1 MINHMPEVAKMLGV
15 ELGEEFEIVFPEP
28 CSCHATAIF
37 TDEGVRIINTDV
49 YDIYNFKAYVLR
61 VLCTG
66 VYGIKRKPWKPKRG
80 ETYWYVEKDGN
91 IWEMEWHPCRYMSDH
106 VNRYKLG
113 NCYRTREEAE
123 ANRDKWIAFYA
134 SDEVLEV

>member
-28 CSCHATAIF
+28 CSCHATAMF

-49 YDIYNFKAYVLR
+49 YDIYNFKAYILR
-61 VLCTG
+61 DLCTG

-80 ETYWYVEKDGN
+80 ETYWYVEKDGD
-91 IWEMEWHPCRYMSDH
+91 ICEMEWHPCRYMSDH

>member
-1 MINHMPEVAKMLGV
+1 MANHMAEVAKMLGV
-15 ELGEEFEIVFPEP
+15 ELGEEFEIDY
-28 CSCHATAIF
+28 ATDITTLSAKI
-37 TDEGVRIINTDV
+37 TDTGFYIINS
-49 YDIYNFKAYVLR
+49 NNLEFSGLF
-61 VLCTG
+61 LNLLLSG
-66 VYGIKRKPWKPKRG
+66 QLEIKRKPWKPKRG
-80 ETYWYVEKDGN
+80 ETYWYVEKDGD

>member
-1 MINHMPEVAKMLGV
+1 MANHMAEVAKMLGV
-15 ELGEEFEIVFPEP
+15 ELGEEFEIDY
-28 CSCHATAIF
+28 T
-37 TDEGVRIINTDV
+37 TDVTTLSAKITDTGFYIINS
-49 YDIYNFKAYVLR
+49 NNLEFSGLF
-61 VLCTG
+61 LNLLLSG
-66 VYGIKRKPWKPKRG
+66 QLEIKRKPWKPKRG
-80 ETYWYVEKDGN
+80 ETYWYVEKDGD